1 MAANTLAHNPRKPKT
16 NAELVGIINRYWG
29 QPVARIARTVGWAMK
44 DGKRVEFNYETIASA
59 TRAGLPY
66 GVTSLPRR
74 A

>member
-29 QPVARIARTVGWAMK
+29 QPVARIARVK
-44 DGKRVEFNYETIASA
+44 DGAVTYEAIASA
-59 TRAGLPY
+59 TRNGFPY
-66 GVTSLPRR
+66 GVTSLPGR